1 MPFRLQSNDPT
12 RVRREQRAALGGRQG
27 PMRRAW
33 RLFGVA
39 LLVVA
44 WILADGALQAAQA
57 APARL
62 PTLVVDPGF
71 HTAPVRRLALSADA
85 RLVATASDDKT
96 VALWRADTAER
107 LHVLRGQPGPGAQ
120 GRMYGVAFHP
130 QSDLVAIGGTGTE
143 GTAGAAG
150 ATATI
155 HLHAA
160 GSGEFV
166 RAVEAGRGEIKRLV
180 WSADGRWLLAAF
192 AAPGAA
198 RVFSQDGRLAAEVP
212 LRGDGYGLAVHAGG
226 SVAVTDTAGALHL
239 FALGA
244 DGRLASQGRA
254 DLGGAPVAVDFAP
267 TGDRLAVVHFDP
279 ARQGTVTLIDARGAA
294 VLGTWRAPLLTR
306 GRLQAVA
313 WSRDGL
319 HLAVGGVS
327 GAEGV
332 VGRAAIDAVRGV
344 VQEFDARTGAAT
356 TLHEVAAD
364 AVTDLQAM
372 AAGGFA
378 YASFDGRWGTTGQAA
393 LPTGP
398 RHDAVRRPDRLWL
411 APGPV
416 LQWQGAA
423 ADAPSHFN
431 LVERVAR
438 AGAVAQAREP
448 QEPGAFSG
456 TRDWDSV
463 ANAVPTLLGGAVL
476 LDVGEISRAVAR
488 IPGTEDVVWGTG
500 HRVARVASGGKLVW
514 SHKPGTETRAVH
526 ATEDGRLV
534 VAALSDGTLRWLRA
548 RDGALLLSLFVLD
561 PRRWVLWSPAGYYD
575 ASAGAEPMLGW
586 LLAADAARGGAAGE
600 GDRFVSISRFRERF
614 HRPDVIDRLLVDLD
628 ERVALQR
635 ADLGRAEAMRADGD
649 LGAAMAQAAIAA
661 ASAPASTPAPAPAAV
676 DLHAVLPPVLVYKQ
690 APAITTQ
697 VAQVTLDFGIRLAAN
712 EALASLV
719 VRRDGVLQEDAE
731 VRLPPALDGTAPVR
745 VTVQVPPGD
754 SVVHVSAANAHGF
767 SDALAFKV
775 RREPTSPATT
785 HLAAAPGIGST
796 LAAPSSPVPPAA
808 ALALPPPLPLGL
820 PPAPAALPAPA
831 PSPVPPASPADVGS
845 DKPRLFALLVG
856 VGRYADPAIN
866 GLDLPGKDADDLAR
880 VLESQGGRAYRSVQT
895 RVLTDGQATRAA
907 IVAGLEWLSRSVGPR
922 DFGVLFIAGHA
933 LNHANGGYYF
943 LGHDTVA
950 DRLAATAVAQAQIRS
965 TLARLKGRAVLFVD
979 TCHAGNVFGAGGRT
993 GSRDLARLA
1002 NELASPENGVIV
1014 FASST
1019 GRQLS
1024 LESRAWGN
1032 GAFTRAIVAG
1042 LNGGADLMGRGRV
1055 TFQGLGYYVSAEVEK
1070 LTGGR
1075 QTPVVIAPPPGLPDF
1090 TLALLRAERVGARRA
1105 LQDDSRHGL
1114 ALPAWRSPAPAPAP
1128 APTPVLTPAL
1138 VHGVGTAAPPTT
1150 LAAAAPLRGG
1160 SL

>member
-1 MPFRLQSNDPT
+1 M
-12 RVRREQRAALGGRQG
+12 VRGG
-27 PMRRAW
+27 W
-33 RLFGVA
+33 RLAAVA
-39 LLVVA
+39 LLLVA

-57 APARL
+57 AQMAQTGPAAPTAPPSMAAASPARA
-62 PTLVVDPGF
+62 PTLVIDPGF
-71 HTAPVRRLALSADA
+71 HTAPVRRLALSADG
-85 RLVATASDDKT
+85 RFIATASDDKT

-107 LHVLRGQPGPGAQ
+107 LHVLRGMPGPGAQ

-130 QSDLVAIGGTGTE
+130 QRDLVAIGGTGAE
-143 GTAGAAG
+143 GSQGAGGAG
-150 ATATI
+150 ATI
-155 HLHAA
+155 RLHAA

-166 RAVEAGRGEIKRLV
+166 RAIDAGRGEIKRLA
-180 WSADGRWLLAAF
+180 WSTDGRWLLATF

-198 RVFSQDGRLAAEVP
+198 RVFSEDGRRAADVP
-212 LRGDGYGLAVHAGG
+212 LRGDGYGLAAHATGT
-226 SVAVTDTAGALHL
+226 VAVTDSAGALHL
-239 FALGA
+239 FALSA
-244 DGRLASQGRA
+244 DGRLGAQARA
-254 DLGGAPVAVDFAP
+254 DLGGTPVAVAFAP
-267 TGDRLAVVHFDP
+267 AGDRLAVVQFDP
-279 ARQGTVTLIDARGAA
+279 ARQGTVTLFDARGAA
-294 VLGTWRAPLLTR
+294 MLATWRAPRLTR

-313 WSRDGL
+313 WSSDGL
-319 HLAVGGVS
+319 RLAVGGVN

-332 VGRAAIDAVRGV
+332 SGRAAIDAVRGV

-356 TLHEVAAD
+356 TLHEIAND
-364 AVTDLQAM
+364 AVTDLQAR
-372 AAGGFA
+372 ASGDFA
-378 YASFDGRWGTTGQAA
+378 YSTFDGRWGTTGQAS
-393 LPTGP
+393 LPRQP
-398 RHDAVRRPDRLWL
+398 RHDAVRRSDRLWL

-423 ADAPSHFN
+423 ADAPSHFS

-438 AGAVAQAREP
+438 AGALAQARPP

-463 ANAVPTLLGGAVL
+463 AGIGPTLLGGAVPL
-476 LDVGEISRAVAR
+476 EVGEISRAVAR
-488 IPGTEDVVWGTG
+488 IPGTDDVVWGTG

-526 ATEDGRLV
+526 ATEDGQLIV
-534 VAALSDGTLRWLRA
+534 TALSDGTLRWLRA

-561 PRRWVLWSPAGYYD
+561 HRQWVLWSPAGYYD

-586 LLAADAARGGAAGE
+586 LLAADAVRGAAAGE
-600 GDRFVSISRFRERF
+600 GDRFVSIARFRERF
-614 HRPDVIDRLLVDLD
+614 HRPDVIDRLLVELD
-628 ERVALQR
+628 VRAALQR
-635 ADLGRAEAMRADGD
+635 ADLARTEAMRADGD
-649 LGAAMAQAAIAA
+649 LAAAVAQAAAT
-661 ASAPASTPAPAPAAV
+661 ASSASPSPA

-697 VAQVTLDFGIRLAAN
+697 GAQVTLDFGIRLGAD
-712 EALASLV
+712 EALASIV

-731 VRLPPALDGTAPVR
+731 VRLPPALDGAAPAR

-775 RREPTSPATT
+775 RREIAPTM
-785 HLAAAPGIGST
+785 AALSAPVPGIG
-796 LAAPSSPVPPAA
+796 
-808 ALALPPPLPLGL
+808 
-820 PPAPAALPAPA
+820 PAPAAASTAAAQPAPASVVPLAPLTAPPPALPSPALPAPPPGPAPGLVPAA
-831 PSPVPPASPADVGS
+831 PSTEAGS

-866 GLDLPGKDADDLAR
+866 GLDLPGKDAGDLAR
-880 VLESQGGRAYRSVQT
+880 VLEGQGGRAYRSVQT
-895 RVLTDGQATRAA
+895 RVLTDRQATRGA
-907 IVAGLEWLSRSVGPR
+907 IVAGLEWLSRSVGPQ

-933 LNHANGGYYF
+933 LNHANGTYYF

-965 TLARLKGRAVLFVD
+965 TLSRLKGRAVLFVD
-979 TCHAGNVFGAGGRT
+979 TCHAGNVFGAGGRVA
-993 GSRDLARLA
+993 SRDLARLA

-1024 LESRAWGN
+1024 MESREWGN

-1042 LNGGADLMGRGRV
+1042 LKGGADLMGRGRV

-1090 TLALLRAERVGARRA
+1090 TLALLRPDRVGTLRPVPLHA
-1105 LQDDSRHGL
+1105 LHHETAFPPVRQLLRMRSATRHPAHVLGL
-1114 ALPAWRSPAPAPAP
+1114 A
-1128 APTPVLTPAL
+1128 V
-1138 VHGVGTAAPPTT
+1138 PPPLAT
-1150 LAAAAPLRGG
+1150 LAAAATLPRDG
-1160 SL
+1160 SP

>member
-1 MPFRLQSNDPT
+1 M
-12 RVRREQRAALGGRQG
+12 
-27 PMRRAW
+27 
-33 RLFGVA
+33 
-39 LLVVA
+39 
-44 WILADGALQAAQA
+44 
-57 APARL
+57 
-62 PTLVVDPGF
+62 LVVDPGF
-71 HTAPVRRLALSADA
+71 HTAPVRRVALSADE

-96 VALWRADTAER
+96 VALWRTDTAER
-107 LHVLRGQPGPGAQ
+107 LHVLRGRPGPGAQ

-130 QSDLVAIGGTGTE
+130 QRDLVAIGGTGAEATE
-143 GTAGAAG
+143 AGGGAGASL
-150 ATATI
+150 

-166 RAVEAGRGEIKRLV
+166 RSIDAGRGEIKRLA
-180 WSADGRWLLAAF
+180 WSADGRWLIATF
-192 AAPGAA
+192 AGPGAV
-198 RVFSQDGRLAAEVP
+198 RVFSADGRRAADVA
-212 LRGDGYGLAVHAGG
+212 LRGDGYGLAVNRRGL
-226 SVAVTDTAGALHL
+226 VAVTDTAGALQL
-239 FALGA
+239 FDLGP
-244 DGRLASQGRA
+244 DGRLAARAQA
-254 DLGGAPVAVDFAP
+254 DLGGTPVAAAFAP
-267 TGDRLAVVHFDP
+267 AGDRLAVVHFDA
-279 ARQGTVTLIDARGAA
+279 ARQGTVTIVDARGAA
-294 VLGTWRAPLLTR
+294 VLGTWRAPRLTR

-313 WSRDGL
+313 WSHDGL
-319 HLAVGGVS
+319 RLAVGGVN

-332 VGRAAIDAVRGV
+332 SGRAAIDAVRGV
-344 VQEFDARTGAAT
+344 VQEFDAGTGIAT
-356 TLHEVAAD
+356 TLHEVAVD
-364 AVTDLQAM
+364 AVTDLQAL
-372 AAGGFA
+372 ANGDFA
-378 YASFDGRWGTTGQAA
+378 FSTFDGRWGRTGQAT
-393 LPTGP
+393 PPPQP
-398 RHDAVRRPDRLWL
+398 RHEAVRRPDRLWL
-411 APGPV
+411 AAGPV
-416 LQWQGAA
+416 LQWQGAGA
-423 ADAPSHFN
+423 AMPRHFS

-438 AGAVAQAREP
+438 AGAVANARP
-448 QEPGAFSG
+448 PLEPGAFSG
-456 TRDWDSV
+456 TREWDSV
-463 ANAVPTLLGGAVL
+463 ANAVPTLLGGTMA

-488 IPGTEDVVWGTG
+488 IPGTDDVAWGTG
-500 HRVARVASGGKLVW
+500 HRVARVGPGGRIVW

-526 ATEDGRLV
+526 ATEDGQLV

-561 PRRWVLWSPAGYYD
+561 HRQWVLWSPAGYYD

-586 LLAADAARGGAAGE
+586 LLPAEAVGGAPAGE

-628 ERVALQR
+628 ERVALQH

-649 LGAAMAQAAIAA
+649 LRESVAQVVAA
-661 ASAPASTPAPAPAAV
+661 ASAPVLAAPA

-690 APAITTQ
+690 APFVTTQ
-697 VAQVTLDFGIRLAAN
+697 GAQVTLDFGIRLGAN
-712 EALASLV
+712 EALASVV
-719 VRRDGVLQEDAE
+719 VRLDGVLQEDAE
-731 VRLPPALDGTAPVR
+731 VRLPPALEGAAPVR
-745 VTVQVPPGD
+745 VKVQVPPGD

-775 RREPTSPATT
+775 RREGP
-785 HLAAAPGIGST
+785 
-796 LAAPSSPVPPAA
+796 PV
-808 ALALPPPLPLGL
+808 ALPPPDAPGVASA
-820 PPAPAALPAPA
+820 PAVVSTPVPAPGTTPTPAPGPAPA
-831 PSPVPPASPADVGS
+831 PPAGEAGA

-866 GLDLPGKDADDLAR
+866 GLDLPAKDADDLAR

-895 RVLTDGQATRAA
+895 RVLTDRQATRAA

-933 LNHANGGYYF
+933 LNHANGAYYF

-950 DRLAATAVAQAQIRS
+950 DRLAATAVAQSQIRS

-993 GSRDLARLA
+993 ASRDLARLA

-1024 LESRAWGN
+1024 LESREWGN

-1090 TLALLRAERVGARRA
+1090 TLALLRTERIG
-1105 LQDDSRHGL
+1105 
-1114 ALPAWRSPAPAPAP
+1114 ALPTSPWPAAHHRPAPAPG
-1128 APTPVLTPAL
+1128 PVPLAS
-1138 VHGVGTAAPPTT
+1138 
-1150 LAAAAPLRGG
+1150 LAAAALPLRGG
-1160 SL
+1160 RL